1 MNVRTADAVDRV
13 ARDSG
18 GPRGWVRSAWHAVTG
33 VIATI
38 VGLAPHVLH
47 HVGFLAG
54 SALVAGAT
62 GTAVFGAVG
71 LLAATPMLIR
81 LYRRFRTWRAPAIAV
96 AVFAVMFSLSA
107 FVIGPAISGSSD
119 EGSPDAPASQLD
131 EHGH

>member
-1 MNVRTADAVDRV
+1 MTVQTAEAVDQPGRHSS
-13 ARDSG
+13 R
-18 GPRGWVRSAWHAVTG
+18 PRSWIRSAWHAVTG
-33 VIATI
+33 VIGTI

-54 SALVAGAT
+54 TAFVAGAG
-62 GTAVFGAVG
+62 GTALFGAIG
-71 LLAATPMLIR
+71 LVASVPFLVR
-81 LYRRFRTWRAPAIAV
+81 LYRRFRTWRAPAIAL

-119 EGSPDAPASQLD
+119 KGAPDAPASQLD